1 MVIALKISGD
11 VALLFPSNSSGQH
24 DVDQF
29 HPALM
34 FGFQF
39 NPKDAGVKQPRSRK
53 MQRAASNHTTARE
66 QPHNMPLRAS
76 TIWLTEV
83 SQN

>member
-1 MVIALKISGD
+1 MDIALKTSGD

-29 HPALM
+29 YPALM

-39 NPKDAGVKQPRSRK
+39 NPKDAGVIRQ
-53 MQRAASNHTTARE
+53 AASESKNAARCE
-66 QPHNMPLRAS
+66 
-76 TIWLTEV
+76 
-83 SQN
+83 